1 MIEQKGY
8 NPQEFEERIY
18 KMWEDNNCFYADS
31 KSKKPAFCIIM
42 PPPNVT
48 SVAHTGHAMDM
59 TLQDVLT
66 RYKRMKG
73 FEALW
78 LPGADHA
85 ALATE
90 FKLVE
95 KLRSEGK
102 TKEMIGRDAFDKFAW
117 DWYNHY
123 GNAIM
128 NQFRRMGF
136 SCDWSKYRFTMDE
149 SSSNAVLEAFIK
161 LYNKGLI
168 YRGARLTN
176 WCSTCK
182 SAISDEEVEYK
193 DEMGAMYHIRYP
205 YADGSGFIVVATTRP
220 ETLFGD
226 MAVAVNPEDERYKN
240 IIGKELM
247 LPLTDR
253 TIPIIADNYVE
264 KEFGTGMVKI
274 TPAHDPNDYEVG
286 KRHNLKVMSV
296 IEKDG
301 TLSSCAGK
309 FAGLNAEKSRPTIIE
324 ELDKLGLLEK
334 VEPYNHSVGHCERCK
349 HIIEPLVTEQWFVS
363 MKELAKP
370 AIECV
375 KDGRLQI
382 LAKRFEK
389 NYLRWLENIQDWCIS
404 RQIWTGHRIPIYT
417 CHDCGHVYAEKS
429 LLPCPKCGSKKITQ
443 DEDVLDTWFSSALWP
458 FTTLGWPNKTEAF
471 KKFYPTDVLVTGYD
485 IITHWVTKMVYMGLE
500 CAGDI
505 PFRYTLIHGLVRD
518 EQGRKMSK
526 SLGNGI
532 DPMKVAAEHG
542 ADALR
547 LALVKDMS
555 LGMDTRMGDTK
566 LLNAKAFVNK
576 LWNASKF
583 VAVKTEGIELLPIE
597 KCELSLYDKWVLA
610 SLNETIKKVNAN
622 FDKLDLG
629 VALGN
634 VYDFV
639 LDEFCDYYIEFTKQD
654 FMGDEKLKQSTA
666 SVLKYVLNE
675 ILKLMHP
682 FIPYVTEFIYGKMNG
697 GEILCTLAYPEYR
710 KEFKF
715 DSQKERVMA
724 VIDLVK
730 SIRQSRL
737 SNNIPA
743 GKIVDLEVKTGTIYD
758 DFMPNII
765 KMVGVGELIEV
776 DELTGA
782 NIISTLGEF
791 ALKLN
796 IDVEEI
802 KEKLKKELESVIFE
816 IERSEKMLANPS
828 FVQKAPQSLVENEK
842 TKLERNKSLKLSIM
856 EKLK

>member
-1 MIEQKGY
+1 MREQKGY
-8 NPQEFEERIY
+8 NPQEFEENIY
-18 KMWEDNNCFYADS
+18 KMWEENNCFYADT

-48 SVAHTGHAMDM
+48 SVAHIGHAMDM

-90 FKLVE
+90 VKLVE
-95 KLRSEGK
+95 KLKSEGK

-149 SSSNAVLEAFIK
+149 TSSSAVLEAFIK

-205 YADGSGFIVVATTRP
+205 YADGSGHIVVATTRP

-226 MAVAVNPEDERYKN
+226 MAVAVNPEDERYLN
-240 IIGKELM
+240 IIGKELV

-253 TIPIIADNYVE
+253 TIPIIADSYVE

-301 TLSSCAGK
+301 TLSASTGK
-309 FAGLNAEKSRPTIIE
+309 FAGMNAEKSRQAIIE

-382 LAKRFEK
+382 FAKRFEK

-417 CHDCGHVYAEKS
+417 CHDCGKVYAEKS
-429 LLPCPKCGSKKITQ
+429 LMPCPKCGSNNITQ

-500 CAGDI
+500 CAGDV
-505 PFRYTLIHGLVRD
+505 PFKYTLIHGLVRD

-532 DPMKVAAEHG
+532 DPMKVADEHG

-555 LGMDTRMGDTK
+555 LGMDTRMGETK

-583 VAVKTEGIELLPIE
+583 VAVKTEGVEILPTH
-597 KCELSLYDKWVLA
+597 KCELSLYDKWILSA
-610 SLNETIKKVNAN
+610 LNETIKKVTAN

-639 LDEFCDYYIEFTKQD
+639 LDDFCDYYIEFAKQN
-654 FMGDEKLKQSTA
+654 FIGEANQKQATA
-666 SVLKYVLNE
+666 SVLTYVLNE

-682 FIPYVTEFIYGKMNG
+682 FIPYVTEFIYGKMNHG
-697 GEILCTLAYPEYR
+697 QILCTSAYPEYR
-710 KEFKF
+710 KEFRF
-715 DSQKERVMA
+715 LSENERVCS
-724 VIDLVK
+724 VKELVK
-730 SIRQSRL
+730 AIRQTRL
-737 SNNIPA
+737 ANNIPA
-743 GKIVDLEVKTGTIYD
+743 GKTIDLEVKKGTKFE
-758 DFMPNII
+758 DFMQNII
-765 KMVGVGELIEV
+765 KMVGIGSVSVVEELS
-776 DELTGA
+776 GA
-782 NIISTLGEF
+782 TIISTLGEF

-796 IDVEEI
+796 IDSEEI
-802 KEKLKKELESVIFE
+802 KEKLKKELQSVIFE
-816 IERSEKMLANPS
+816 IERSEKMLSNPS
-828 FVQKAPQSLVENEK
+828 FVQKAPASLVEAEK
-842 TKLERNKSLKLSIM
+842 IKLEKNKALKLSIM
-856 EKLK
+856 EKLN